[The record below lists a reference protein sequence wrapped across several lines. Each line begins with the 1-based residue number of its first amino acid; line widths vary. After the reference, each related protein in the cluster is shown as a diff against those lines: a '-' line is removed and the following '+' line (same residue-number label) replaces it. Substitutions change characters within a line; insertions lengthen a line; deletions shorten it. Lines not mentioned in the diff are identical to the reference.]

1 MTKKSVTKSQKLG
14 LAARVIKQMD
24 SWIQQET
31 SLSLLISTPLV
42 HLMLFGRLV
51 ACQEEEGLFLF
62 DAHGGF
68 CRVLLF
74 PEQYDCSLSNQK
86 GSVSVLLKD
95 TSEGELTLAEDVRG
109 TEPRGE
115 EEGPQ
120 DCQPGQ
126 ESMPGAL
133 GRDER

>member
-1 MTKKSVTKSQKLG
+1 MTKKPVTKSQKLG
-14 LAARVIKQMD
+14 LARVIKQMD
-24 SWIQQET
+24 SWIQHET
-31 SLSLLISTPLV
+31 NLSLWIRPFLV
-42 HLMLFGRLV
+42 DLMLFGRLV
-51 ACQEEEGLFLF
+51 ARQDRVFLF
-62 DAHGGF
+62 DAHCGS
-68 CRVLLF
+68 CRVPLL
-74 PEQYDCSLSNQK
+74 PKEYTCSLSNQK

-133 GRDER
+133 GGDER